1 MRQEVIHNYLETYFK
16 TNGCDILETRPHFLK
31 VKLTVD
37 LDKRLM
43 NRPFYW
49 HYVEKLG
56 QAYDT
61 QTLTLKTTFNG
72 DEGEIVHF
80 GSPRLHQIFKSTK
93 ELARYIRLYQDV
105 NRPNQRTPLHPWL
118 CINTKI
124 SYCCDL
130 KKDTLLSLGLNLL
143 TGTIVRDFHDS
154 MLKLQLTPK
163 IPDYCYTMS
172 PIVKPLSGLKRL
184 ENIILQLL
192 DSEDYKWAE
201 AAHKRWAND
210 LDLLDRFYETLP
222 EEDDQQEVLLQTFEK
237 EKETLRLQY
246 EPHIDV
252 SIINGGLFY
261 LAPETLIKPN

>member
-1 MRQEVIHNYLETYFK
+1 MRQEAIHNYLETYFR
-16 TNGCDILETRPHFLK
+16 TSGCDILESRPHFLK

-37 LDKRLM
+37 MDKRLM

-56 QAYDT
+56 QVPET
-61 QTLTLKTTFNG
+61 QTLTLKTAFNG

-80 GSPRLHQIFKSTK
+80 GSPRLHQIFQSTK
-93 ELARYIRLYQDV
+93 EMARYIRLYEQV
-105 NRPNQRTPLHPWL
+105 NPSNKRTPLYPWL

-143 TGTIVRDFHDS
+143 NGTIVRDFQES
-154 MLKLQLTPK
+154 MNEVNLTPK
-163 IPDYCYTMS
+163 IPDFCYTMS
-172 PIVKPLSGLKRL
+172 PIIKPLSGLTRL
-184 ENIILQLL
+184 ENIIQSLL
-192 DSEDYKWAE
+192 EEEEHRWAE
-201 AAHKRWAND
+201 AARKRWEYD
-210 LDLLDRFYETLP
+210 LDLLNRFYEVATDE
-222 EEDDQQEVLLQTFEK
+222 EEDIKTNYENEK
-237 EKETLRLQY
+237 EALRHQY

-261 LAPETLIKPN
+261 LGPDTLIKN